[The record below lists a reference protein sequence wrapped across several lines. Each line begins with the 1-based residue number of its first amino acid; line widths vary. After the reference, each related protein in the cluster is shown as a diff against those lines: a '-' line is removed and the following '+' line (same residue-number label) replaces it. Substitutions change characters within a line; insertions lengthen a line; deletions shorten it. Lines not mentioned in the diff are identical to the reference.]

1 MIKKAREYLKKYF
14 GYDSFRPGQEKI
26 IEFVLDGVPAAGI
39 MPTGGGKSVCYQ
51 IPALLLPGSTLV
63 ISPLISLMKDQVDSL
78 VQAGIPATF
87 INSSIT
93 ASEVSKRLDDAVKG
107 RYKLIYMAPERLESP
122 YFLEE
127 LKQLDISL
135 VAVDEAHC
143 ISQWGHDFRPSYL
156 KISSLMS
163 KLPGNPRV
171 LALTATA
178 TPTVREDICSL
189 LGISEENTIITG
201 FERTNLSFS
210 VVKDENS
217 LTFLERYLSKNKQES
232 GIVYGAT
239 RKEVDNLYQYLL
251 KKGYKAGRYHAG
263 MNESERASQQELF
276 LNDDIKIMVATSAF
290 GMGINK
296 TNVRMVFHY
305 QMPKNMESY
314 YQEAGRAGRDG
325 LDSECILLYSAQ
337 DIRVQRFLIDQSST
351 SDSRREQELKKLN
364 QMKDYCH
371 TEDCLQSFI
380 LQYFGEENSEP
391 CGRCGNCLDTRSVE
405 DVTVEAQMVLSC
417 MIRMGERF
425 GRTLISQVLAGSK
438 NKKIADFGF
447 DKLSTYGIMKQRSAK
462 EIAEFIDFLA
472 SRQYIGISGGQYPV
486 LDVTNLGKE
495 VLLNKERVLRK
506 QQLTITAAQ
515 TDDVLFEK
523 LRAVRKELAAG
534 EGVPPFIIFSDAAL
548 KDMSLKQPQTKEE
561 FLQVKG
567 VGEQKAERYGA
578 AFLKAIS
585 GYLSQNPV
593 AKAEPI
599 QSISTKQQ
607 VKKGSYLDSYKLYN
621 SGASFDEIAAQ
632 LNLSVVTV
640 ENHIIRCAQE
650 EMPLDWEQ
658 IVGNSEQEL
667 IINAIRN
674 IGAEKLKP
682 IKETLPENISY
693 FQIKAVLVKYPAVTF
708 QKTP

>member
-1 MIKKAREYLKKYF
+1 MIEQAREHLKKYF

-26 IEFVLDGVPAAGI
+26 IELVLNGIPASGI
-39 MPTGGGKSVCYQ
+39 MPTGGGKSLCYQ
-51 IPALLLPGSTLV
+51 IPALLLPGTTLV

-93 ASEVSKRLDDAVKG
+93 AAEVSERLEDSVKG
-107 RYKLIYMAPERLESP
+107 RYKLIYMAPERLESS

-156 KISSLMS
+156 KISTMLA
-163 KLPGNPRV
+163 KLPGTPRI

-178 TPTVREDICSL
+178 TPTVREDICSI
-189 LGISEENTIITG
+189 LGIKEDNTVITG
-201 FERTNLSFS
+201 FERTNLSFT

-217 LTFLERYLSKNKQES
+217 LAFLERYLLKNKHES
-232 GIVYGAT
+232 GIIYAAT
-239 RKEVDNLYQYLL
+239 RKEVDSLYQQLQ

-263 MNESERASQQELF
+263 MNEAERASQQDLF
-276 LNDDIKIMVATSAF
+276 LNDDIKVMVATSAF
-290 GMGINK
+290 GMGIDK
-296 TNVRMVFHY
+296 SNVRFVIHY

-337 DIRVQRFLIDQSST
+337 DIRVQRFLIDQSSS
-351 SDSRREQELKKLN
+351 SDSRREQELRKLN

-371 TEDCLQSFI
+371 TEECLQAYI
-380 LQYFGEENSEP
+380 LHYFGEENAEP
-391 CGRCGNCLDTRSVE
+391 CGRCANCLDTRSSE

-438 NKKIADFGF
+438 NKKIAEFGF
-447 DKLSTYGIMKQRSAK
+447 AKLSTYGIMKQKSVK
-462 EIAEFIDFLA
+462 EIADFIDFLA

-486 LDVTNLGKE
+486 LDVTKLGKE
-495 VLLNKERVLRK
+495 VLLNKEKVLRK
-506 QQLTITAAQ
+506 QSIITSVQ
-515 TDDVLFEK
+515 TDDVLFEQ

-548 KDMSLKQPQTKEE
+548 KDMSAKQPQSIDE

-567 VGEQKAERYGA
+567 VGEQKAQRYGS
-578 AFLKAIS
+578 AFIEAITAYAS
-585 GYLSQNPV
+585 GNPDSNAQLV
-593 AKAEPI
+593 INPAP
-599 QSISTKQQ
+599 KQE
-607 VKKGSYLDSYKLYN
+607 VKKGSYLDSYKLFQ
-621 SGASFDEIAAQ
+621 SGAAFAKIGEQ
-632 LNLSVVTV
+632 LNLSAATA
-640 ENHIIRCAQE
+640 ENHIIRCVQE
-650 EMPLDWEQ
+650 GLPLQWEQ
-658 IVGNSEQEL
+658 IVGSREEEKIL
-667 IINAIRN
+667 DAIRT
-674 IGAEKLKP
+674 IGADRLKP
-682 IKETLPENISY
+682 IKEALPEEISY
-693 FQIKAVLVKYPAVTF
+693 FQIKAVLAKSQAG
-708 QKTP
+708 QN